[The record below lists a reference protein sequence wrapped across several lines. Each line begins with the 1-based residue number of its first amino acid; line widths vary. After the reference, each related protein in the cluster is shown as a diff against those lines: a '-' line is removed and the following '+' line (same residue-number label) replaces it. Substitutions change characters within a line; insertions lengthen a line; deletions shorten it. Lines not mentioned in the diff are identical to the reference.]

1 MTVKDLRLKYK
12 GQTKGAPFG
21 GQLQLHIN
29 DYNHQ
34 EVEAYIEYLEELY
47 LVVKELKNKLI
58 QLENEL

>member
-12 GQTKGAPFG
+12 GQIKKAPFNDR
-21 GQLQLHIN
+21 LQLDID

-47 LVVKELKNKLI
+47 LTVKELKNKLI
-58 QLENEL
+58 PSENEL